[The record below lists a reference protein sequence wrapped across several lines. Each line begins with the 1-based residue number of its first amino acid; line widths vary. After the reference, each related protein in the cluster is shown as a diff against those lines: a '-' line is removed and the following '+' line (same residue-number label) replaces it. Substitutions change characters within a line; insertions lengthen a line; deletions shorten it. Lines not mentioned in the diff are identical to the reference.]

1 MFQHVSKT
9 KAISKTHTE
18 VCWGDFSSHRDL
30 QKHFCP
36 TFVPSD
42 WQPVHVEHFC
52 VWNRTCTS
60 VVQVVVEVV
69 DFPHMSLVQIVQSP
83 LLRTQIKRRSPNETQ
98 MWNVCGQLDLRQPRL
113 RGHLFPESHNIHRT
127 ISITPLGLSQPS
139 APGWFW
145 KESMSTLSMFTSR
158 NQLLLEAMSETTTRE
173 NKDLQREFLL
183 NTFLMK
189 TV

>member
-1 MFQHVSKT
+1 MCSLGPEQLSQFTFAALKKYEVFQHVSKT

-69 DFPHMSLVQIVQSP
+69 DFPHMSLVQIVQS
-83 LLRTQIKRRSPNETQ
+83 RSCAHKSSAEARMKPK
-98 MWNVCGQLDLRQPRL
+98 CGMSVDSWTCVSPVSGDICSQKATIFTGQSPSR
-113 RGHLFPESHNIHRT
+113 HL
-127 ISITPLGLSQPS
+127 
-139 APGWFW
+139 A
-145 KESMSTLSMFTSR
+145 
-158 NQLLLEAMSETTTRE
+158 
-173 NKDLQREFLL
+173 
-183 NTFLMK
+183 
-189 TV
+189 